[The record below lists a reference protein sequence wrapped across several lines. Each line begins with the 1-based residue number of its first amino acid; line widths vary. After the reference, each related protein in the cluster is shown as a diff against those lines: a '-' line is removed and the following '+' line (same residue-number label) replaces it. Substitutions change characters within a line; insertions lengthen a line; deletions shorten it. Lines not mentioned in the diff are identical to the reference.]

1 MAVKTSTSIQKQ
13 ECLLALLLF
22 FILFIFQTKTINT
35 GDAGELVSA
44 SFGLGIAHPSGYP
57 VYLVISKLFTFI
69 PFGNIPTKVA
79 LVSSFSSSLL
89 FLVGIKLL
97 KRLTDNKTSMVFLLF
112 LLISSY
118 SFFCQSLLAKFYPL
132 NTLLIAVIFFLGLD
146 SIETYKLKNQL
157 LISFLLGIALGLHQ
171 TTFLMFIPLLFL
183 VIIHFKDFIK
193 NLPLSLFLFFVG
205 ATVVLY
211 LMIRSWKPTLLNM
224 SPSGDLHSL
233 IHTLLR
239 KSYGNSS
246 SDKVAESLLFL
257 NIHKVWYATRNISN
271 FLLKQFFWYST
282 IFLIFGFT
290 FLFKLNKRIFIFFL
304 LTFLSYSVILA
315 YLTLSEQ
322 KPDINSWY
330 IAANQYYLPLL
341 FFYALLCAI
350 GFSFLINLLPKNLK
364 PVSFLFMILPLIYFP
379 QNLFLNFYDKN
390 NVAYL
395 KTVDEL
401 FVKPVKSI
409 VIFSGDNDV
418 FQGWYMKNVEKFR
431 DDICLLSA
439 PTIRDKIWGIRNG
452 CIKNIYEKAYPFV
465 FTPKPVLNMADF
477 NGYIRKKRVYS
488 SMPIENNKIL
498 SKYLNSY
505 FNILD
510 FLIENKKEHL
520 KGLKEWLYKNRLKY
534 YKFLHFNACLTHSTD
549 DVFTKALCDK
559 YANYLVFLA
568 HDIGEKSKKG
578 KKSLIR
584 ISFQNKTYKLSILTN
599 KKNEYYLWLAYKILE
614 YNKLNDY
621 YLLKGF

>member
-1 MAVKTSTSIQKQ
+1 MEVKSSAFIQKQ
-13 ECLLALLLF
+13 EWFWSLLLF
-22 FILFIFQTKTINT
+22 FILFFFQTKTINT

-57 VYLVISKLFTFI
+57 VYLMISKLFTFL

-79 LVSSFSSSLL
+79 LVSSCSSSLL
-89 FLVGIKLL
+89 FFLGTKLL
-97 KRLTDNKTSMVFLLF
+97 KKLSNDVTPLIFFLF

-157 LISFLLGIALGLHQ
+157 LISFLLGISLGLHQ
-171 TTFLMFIPLLFL
+171 TTFLMFVPLLFL
-183 VIIHFKDFIK
+183 VIIHFKNFTK

-211 LMIRSWKPTLLNM
+211 LIIRSWKPTLLNM

-246 SDKVAESLLFL
+246 SDRVAESLLFL
-257 NIHKVWYATRNISN
+257 NFKSAWYATKNIFH
-271 FLLKQFFWYST
+271 FLLKEFFWYST
-282 IFLIFGFT
+282 IFFVLGFT
-290 FLFKLNKRIFIFFL
+290 FLFKINRKIFIFCL
-304 LTFLSYSVILA
+304 LTFFSYSIILA
-315 YLTLSEQ
+315 YLTFCAE

-330 IAANQYYLPLL
+330 IVANQYYLPLL
-341 FFYALLCAI
+341 FFYALICAI
-350 GFSFLINLLPKNLK
+350 GFSFLISFLPQNLK
-364 PVSFLFMILPLIYFP
+364 SVSLLLAVFPLVYFP
-379 QNLFLNFYDKN
+379 QNIFLNFYDRN

-395 KTVDEL
+395 KTIDEL
-401 FVKPVKSI
+401 FVKPIKSI

-439 PTIRDKIWGIRNG
+439 PTIKEKIWGIRNG
-452 CIKNIYEKAYPFV
+452 CMKNIYEKAYPFV
-465 FTPKPVLNMADF
+465 FTPKPTLNIADF
-477 NGYIRKKRVYS
+477 KGYIRKKRVYS

-510 FLIENKKEHL
+510 FLIENKKENF
-520 KGLKEWLYKNRLKY
+520 KNLKEWLYKNRLRY
-534 YKFLHFNACLTHSTD
+534 FNFLHFNACLTHSTD
-549 DVFTKALCDK
+549 DVFTKALCNK

-568 HDIGEKSKKG
+568 HDIGEKTKKG
-578 KKSLIR
+578 KKSLISL
-584 ISFQNKTYKLSILTN
+584 SFQNKTYKLSILTN
-599 KKNEYYLWLAYKILE
+599 RKNEYYLWLAYKILK
-614 YNKLNDY
+614 YNKIDDY

>member
-1 MAVKTSTSIQKQ
+1 MAVKTSALIQKQ

-22 FILFIFQTKTINT
+22 FILFIFQAKTINT

-57 VYLVISKLFTFI
+57 VYLMISKLFTFI

-79 LVSSFSSSLL
+79 LVSSLSSSIL
-89 FLVGIKLL
+89 FLLGAKFLKKLSE
-97 KRLTDNKTSMVFLLF
+97 NKTSMIFFLF
-112 LLISSY
+112 LFLSSY

-132 NTLLIAVIFFLGLD
+132 NTLLIASIFFLGLD
-146 SIETYKLKNQL
+146 SIETYKLRNHL

-183 VIIHFKDFIK
+183 IVIHIKDFVR
-193 NLPLSLFLFFVG
+193 NLPLSLFFFFLG

-211 LMIRSWKPTLLNM
+211 LVIRSWQPTLLNM
-224 SPSGDLHSL
+224 APSGDMHSL

-246 SDKVAESLLFL
+246 SDRVVESLLFL
-257 NIHKVWYATRNISN
+257 DFHKLWFATKNIATFIIRE
-271 FLLKQFFWYST
+271 FFWYSV
-282 IFLIFGFT
+282 IF
-290 FLFKLNKRIFIFFL
+290 FLFGLVFLFRQNRRVFLFFL
-304 LTFLSYSVILA
+304 LTLLSYSLVLA
-315 YLTLSEQ
+315 YLTFSEQ

-341 FFYALLCAI
+341 FFYALTSAI
-350 GFSFLINLLPKNLK
+350 GFSFLTSLFPKSLKSASLLLM
-364 PVSFLFMILPLIYFP
+364 VFPLIYFP
-379 QNLFLNFYDKN
+379 QNLFLNFYDRN
-390 NVAYL
+390 NVAYF

-439 PTIRDKIWGIRNG
+439 PTIKDKIWGIRNG

-465 FTPKPVLNMADF
+465 FAPKQVLNMADF

-488 SMPIENNKIL
+488 SMPIENNKVL

-510 FLIENKKEHL
+510 FLIENKKKPL
-520 KGLKEWLYKNRLKY
+520 KNIKEWLYKNRLKY
-534 YKFLHFNACLTHSTD
+534 YNFLHFNACLTHSTD

-568 HDIGEKSKKG
+568 HDIGERAKSG
-578 KKSLIR
+578 KKSLINL
-584 ISFQNKTYKLSILTN
+584 SFQNKTYKLQIITN

-614 YNKLNDY
+614 YNKIGDY